1 KFCLDPQGEG
11 EKQGWPQ
18 GIPGHEM
25 IPVPASFN
33 DFYTD
38 KDIREYTG
46 DFWYETTFDASES
59 WRDHAV
65 DLRIGAL
72 THRGT
77 VYLNGQKIVSHEGG
91 YLPFVAHL

>member
-1 KFCLDPQGEG
+1 MERSLLYPRSTKTRTVISLDGMWKFCLDPQGEG

-46 DFWYETTFDASES
+46 DF
-59 WRDHAV
+59 
-65 DLRIGAL
+65 
-72 THRGT
+72 
-77 VYLNGQKIVSHEGG
+77 
-91 YLPFVAHL
+91 